1 MTETVS
7 NISENVLLKD
17 DVWCINP
24 ILHMYRIKQRTK
36 CKNQSTQ
43 ILMQRMVGQRTLISM
58 TIWLNAIKYKTN
70 TITKTKANAITNIN
84 TYANADARNARS
96 NTIISRGQYGWVW
109 TKLRMQIQ
117 RPTQINTQIPLQRLL
132 GQRPSISRDRS
143 DRVGIT
149 GRLVS
154 PPQTLPS
161 VAKQVVKSAQN

>member
-1 MTETVS
+1 
-7 NISENVLLKD
+7 
-17 DVWCINP
+17 
-24 ILHMYRIKQRTK
+24 MYRIKQRTK
-36 CKNQSTQ
+36 CKYQSTQ
-43 ILMQRMVGQRTLISM
+43 ILMQIMAGQRTLVSRGQS
-58 TIWLNAIKYKTN
+58 TRVRPN
-70 TITKTKANAITNIN
+70 TKQIQIQKLWPMQVLIFN

-132 GQRPSISRDRS
+132 GQRPPISRDRS